1 MLASQTQSL
10 LEWDPEVA
18 DVIDKEIGRQ
28 YRSLEMIAS
37 ENLTSRAVMECQGSF
52 LTNKYAEGEIGQ
64 RYYGGTE
71 HVDVIEKIAKERCLA
86 AFGLDAEE
94 WSVNVQPYSGSPAN
108 FAVLTGLLQPHD
120 RIMGLHLAHG
130 GHLTHGYYTPK
141 KKITGSSRYFESLP
155 YGIDA
160 DGVIDYDWLE
170 KTAAIYCPRMIIM
183 GASAYCK
190 DYDYERFRALAD
202 KQGALLFMDMAH
214 TAGLIASKC
223 LKSPFEYA
231 DVVTSTTHKS
241 LRGPRAGL
249 IFTRNFK
256 READGTKVP
265 TGFTAAV
272 NQAVFPGLQGGP
284 HMHTVAAIATQMKEV
299 VTPEFSLYS
308 QQVIRNAQRLAK
320 GLMEKGHTCISN
332 GTENHIVLWNLRPH
346 GVSGGKLEALLEAVS
361 ISTNKNTVPGDT
373 SALNPGGIRLGSG
386 ALTSRGMTEEDMDTV
401 VGFLHR
407 ALELAKAIQAS
418 LPNDKKLL
426 KDFKVALSGNAEVA
440 AMKAEVEAFC
450 IKFGLPGI
458 PDPTLLKYAA
468 GVPPHA

>member
-1 MLASQTQSL
+1 MLPSQTQSL
-10 LEWDPEVA
+10 AEWDPEVA
-18 DVIDKEIGRQ
+18 DVIEKEIGRQ

-71 HVDVIEKIAKERCLA
+71 HVDVIEKFAKERCLA
-86 AFGLDAEE
+86 AFGLDKEE

-108 FAVLTGLLQPHD
+108 FAVFTGLLQPHD

-141 KKITGSSRYFESLP
+141 KKITGSSLYFESLP
-155 YGIDA
+155 YGIDT

-170 KTAAIYCPRMIIM
+170 KTAAIYCPKMIIV

-202 KQGALLFMDMAH
+202 KLGALLFMDMAH

-223 LKSPFEYA
+223 LKSPFGYA

-256 READGTKVP
+256 KDKDDNKVP
-265 TGFTAAV
+265 TGYTAAI

-299 VTPEFSLYS
+299 VAPEFQEYS
-308 QQVIRNAQRLAK
+308 KLVIRNAQRLAK
-320 GLMEKGHTCISN
+320 GLMDKGHVCISN

-346 GVSGGKLEALLEAVS
+346 ALSGGKMEAILEAIA

-386 ALTSRGMTEEDMDTV
+386 ALTSRGMNEEDMDIV
-401 VGFLHR
+401 VSFLHR
-407 ALELAKAIQAS
+407 AVELAKTIQAGLS
-418 LPNDKKLL
+418 GDKKLL
-426 KDFKVALSGNAEVA
+426 KDFKAALVGNAEAA
-440 AMKAEVEAFC
+440 AMKAEVESFC
-450 IKFGLPGI
+450 TKFGLPGI
-458 PDPTLLKYAA
+458 PEPSKLKYAA
-468 GVPPHA
+468 GVPH